1 MLSASTLGERAS
13 EFLDGRAA
21 LPAFQSWTALLQ
33 AEPQSD
39 LWDPTGCSRAN
50 FSSTATMLLIVM
62 CEFWKRMIHA
72 RNRYPYSLFSLV
84 SMSDDAAKQEL
95 DRVEAHT
102 CDMCLYKPFTSAVI
116 RSYAS
121 QHRTVV
127 AANAIRVALRD
138 TLLTAPAT
146 SERVERLHANIQ
158 VKQRVKQNAG
168 RIPPIVQRE
177 TYVTLARIQQRRLKD
192 YVERYVFGKASNRA
206 KRLMR
211 ERRACTSAPADTS
224 LRNKVRKPAICK
236 RKPPKTSTWNAFM
249 TRRNDQGPRTNS
261 ELAREYKQIMN
272 TEDGRRRLKDAAAT
286 LQAAKNELAEQPL
299 GVLSVLADA
308 ILAIFVCK
316 SGLRFTHNWH
326 LILLTYRLDFFY
338 SIVF

>member
-1 MLSASTLGERAS
+1 MLSASALGERAS

-21 LPAFQSWTALLQ
+21 LSVFQSWNALLQ
-33 AEPQSD
+33 ADPESD
-39 LWDPTGCSRAN
+39 LWDPTGCTRAN
-50 FSSTATMLLIVM
+50 FGSTATMLLIVM

-84 SMSDDAAKQEL
+84 SMSDEAAKQEL
-95 DRVEAHT
+95 DRIEAHT

-116 RSYAS
+116 RSYVS
-121 QHRTVV
+121 HHRTVV
-127 AANAIRVALRD
+127 AASAIRVALRD
-138 TLLTAPAT
+138 TLLTAPVT

-192 YVERYVFGKASNRA
+192 HMERYVFGKATNRA

-211 ERRACTSAPADTS
+211 ERRVCTAAPADNS
-224 LRNKVRKPAICK
+224 LRNKVRKPATIK

-249 TRRNDQGPRTNS
+249 TRRNEHGPRTNT
-261 ELAREYKQIMN
+261 ELATEYRQIMN
-272 TEDGRRRLKDAAAT
+272 TDDGRRRLKDAAAT
-286 LQAAKNELAEQPL
+286 LQAARNELAEQPL
-299 GVLSVLADA
+299 GILSVLADA
-308 ILAIFVCK
+308 SFDFMVPSLCLQTCFNWFSLTDI
-316 SGLRFTHNWH
+316 RF
-326 LILLTYRLDFFY
+326 F
-338 SIVF
+338 